1 MTTIGPEIRRIVGVL
16 AETMIPRTA
25 EMPGAHDIALSDAP
39 LDRVLKHR
47 PDLAPMLDALPELAP
62 HETAAAYLAK
72 LEAQQASRYQ
82 ALLQAVLGA
91 YYMHPEVKRRLGY
104 AGQQAL
110 TLPRGGF
117 GGEDLIEA
125 VLEQPPRYRDPAS

>member
-1 MTTIGPEIRRIVGVL
+1 MTAIGLETRRAIAML
-16 AETMIPRTA
+16 ADVMIPRTSA
-25 EMPGAHDIALSDAP
+25 MPGAHDIALADAP

-47 PDLAPMLDALPELAP
+47 PDLAPMLDALPELGP
-62 HETAAAYLAK
+62 NETVEAYLTRLDTAEGR
-72 LEAQQASRYQ
+72 LYQ

-104 AGQQAL
+104 HGQQAV

-117 GGEDLIEA
+117 GGEELIESMMS
-125 VLEQPPRYRDPAS
+125 QSPRYRNPAS